1 MPHIKTFGNAGL
13 WHITES
19 EEELFHALT
28 LPVPPAITH
37 PVKRCE
43 WLASRLLT
51 KTLLQQRG
59 LSFKGIVHNEN
70 NKPFLVDCDIAISLT
85 HSSPYV
91 AVQLA
96 AINVGIDLEKPKEKL
111 RYVAPRFLSKEE
123 FLHANNDLTALCI
136 YWCAK
141 EAIYKWYSHGGLNF
155 ANEIFIEEFVI
166 AKKGVL
172 HAVIKPLQKK
182 MQLHYV
188 MDNDYVL
195 AFID

>member
-19 EEELFHALT
+19 EEELFQALA
-28 LPVPPAITH
+28 LPVPQNITH

-43 WLASRLLT
+43 WLASRLLA
-51 KTLLQQRG
+51 KTLLQPHG
-59 LSFKGIVHNEN
+59 LPFNGIVHNEN
-70 NKPFLVDCDIAISLT
+70 NKPLLIGSGPAVSLT

-96 AINVGIDLEKPKEKL
+96 ETEVGIDLEKPKEKL
-111 RYVAPRFLSKEE
+111 RHVAPRFLSKEE
-123 FLHANNDLTALCI
+123 FAHANNDLTALCI

-155 ANEIFIEEFVI
+155 ANEIFIEEFVP
-166 AKKGVL
+166 AKNGML
-172 HAVIKPLQKK
+172 HAVVKPLQKK
-182 MQLHYV
+182 LRLQYV
-188 MDNDYVL
+188 VYDEYVL

>member
-1 MPHIKTFGNAGL
+1 MPHIKTVGNAGL

-19 EEELFHALT
+19 EENLFRALDI
-28 LPVPPAITH
+28 PAPHDITH

-59 LSFKGIVHNEN
+59 LAFRGIVHNEK
-70 NKPFLVDCDIAISLT
+70 NKPFLIGCRDAISLT
-85 HSSPYV
+85 HSFPYA

-96 AINVGIDLEKPKEKL
+96 PTHVGIDLEKPREKL
-111 RYVAPRFLSKEE
+111 RFAAPRFLSKEE

-141 EAIYKWYSHGGLNF
+141 EAVYKWHGRGGLHF
-155 ANEIFIEEFVI
+155 ANEISIEKFETLKSGTLCATV
-166 AKKGVL
+166 
-172 HAVIKPLQKK
+172 KPLQKK
-182 MQLHYV
+182 LKLQYAAE
-188 MDNDYVL
+188 DDYVL